1 MKSGSLER
9 EGAATIGVR
18 EAAALVGRHPETVRR
33 WVWSG
38 RLKAIK
44 SGNRLQMSPA
54 DVKAAAGAAAE
65 PRITLA
71 EWAEEAAR
79 LRASYEQPHDGGASA
94 LEILLEERWNRP

>member
-1 MKSGSLER
+1 MKSGSLEQ
-9 EGAATIGVR
+9 EGAAKIGVR

-54 DVKAAAGAAAE
+54 DVKAAAGAEE

-71 EWAEEAAR
+71 EWTEEAAR
-79 LRASYEQPHDGGASA
+79 LRASYELPHDGGASA